1 MNGNSSANDIANK
14 TLVGWIDGG
23 TDRGTLD
30 ILYAS
35 CVTIILCI
43 WVSTYPNVPAP
54 SDRWYHRIVD
64 KANLAAIGAL
74 SPDLLFAL
82 ALGQYSSAKRSI
94 KVFSSI
100 HHDISTS
107 SLLTNSRLS
116 RRSGP
121 TDHGLSHMPFTRTW
135 EGFA

>member
-1 MNGNSSANDIANK
+1 MNHSSPAHHAANS
-14 TLVGWIDGG
+14 TLVGWVDGG

-54 SDRWYHRIVD
+54 SDRWYHRIID

-94 KVFSSI
+94 KV
-100 HHDISTS
+100 
-107 SLLTNSRLS
+107 SLCLHL
-116 RRSGP
+116 
-121 TDHGLSHMPFTRTW
+121 
-135 EGFA
+135 